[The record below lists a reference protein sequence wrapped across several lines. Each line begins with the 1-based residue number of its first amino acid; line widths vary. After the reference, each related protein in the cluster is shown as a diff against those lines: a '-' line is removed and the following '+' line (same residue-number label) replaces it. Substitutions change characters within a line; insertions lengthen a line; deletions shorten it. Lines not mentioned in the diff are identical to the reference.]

1 MSAAPLRI
9 VHLNAEQGWRGGE
22 RQTFWLARALRD
34 TGHHSVVAA
43 RRDSA
48 LWQRATAAGLETRE
62 INPRAPVDVL
72 SAWKLGRELQAGGF
86 HVLHAHT
93 GNALTQGALA
103 RRGPKAV
110 LIGSKRVDRPA
121 HAGFMTRW
129 KYRRADA
136 LIAVSSHVR
145 SVLLEDGAPADRVT
159 VVPDGVDLARS
170 MKPADP
176 SLLRQLGVSGKGPL
190 IVMVAKLVPT
200 KAPEM
205 FVRALA
211 EAHRQGARFEALL
224 VGDGPLQV
232 SLEQERDR
240 LGLQD
245 VLHFPGW
252 RDDHEALI
260 AAADIVAL
268 TSRGEGQG
276 SVLLDAMQCGRPVL
290 ATRAGGIPDVVSD
303 GETGLLVPVDDSA
316 AFAAALVKLVA
327 DDGLRSR
334 LGAQGRSR
342 VQQFSIERMAQ
353 ATTDVYRRA
362 LERR

>member
-1 MSAAPLRI
+1 MSAPALRI
-9 VHLNAEQGWRGGE
+9 VHLNAEAGWRGGE

-34 TGHHSVVAA
+34 MGHHSVVAA

-48 LWQRATAAGLETRE
+48 LWSRAAAARLETLE
-62 INPRAPVDVL
+62 IHPRAPVDVVA
-72 SAWKLGRELQAGGF
+72 AWKLGRELKSGDF
-86 HVLHAHT
+86 NVLHAHT
-93 GNALTQGALA
+93 GNALTQGVLA
-103 RRGPKAV
+103 RRGPATV

-136 LIAVSSHVR
+136 LIAVSAHVR
-145 SVLLEDGAPADRVT
+145 GVLIEGGAPADRVT

-176 SLLRQLGVSGKGPL
+176 ALLRQLGVAGHGPL
-190 IVMVAKLVPT
+190 VVMVAKLVPT

-205 FVRALA
+205 LVRALA

-224 VGDGPLQV
+224 VGDGPLQP

-240 LGLQD
+240 LGLQGL
-245 VLHFPGW
+245 LHLPGW
-252 RDDHEALI
+252 RDDAEALI

-276 SVLLDAMQCGRPVL
+276 SVLLDAMQCGRPVV

-303 GETGLLVPVDDSA
+303 GETGLLVTVDDSA
-316 AFAAALVKLVA
+316 ALATALVKLVA
-327 DDGLRSR
+327 DGSLRFR
-334 LGAQGRSR
+334 LGEQGRIR

-353 ATTDVYRRA
+353 ATADVYRHA
-362 LERR
+362 LER